1 MFEQQTWLDDCTYDS
16 EPPIWFYKSSPDNEV
31 FPHVHKQ
38 IATLHA
44 ASGARQQ
51 ELASVQQELATLRVT
66 HYDVLVNHNELQK
79 KHGELNEKY
88 QQLLRNEQELVDKL
102 QSAEIKSIQRTNE
115 VIKLK
120 KTKDLHKTAQS
131 SLDATLRVYLKLQNK
146 AHVASLSPGAPQ
158 HIWKVKRE

>member
-1 MFEQQTWLDDCTYDS
+1 MFEQQTWWDDCTY
-16 EPPIWFYKSSPDNEV
+16 EPPIWFYKSSPDNAV

-79 KHGELNEKY
+79 EHGELNEKY

-102 QSAEIKSIQRTNE
+102 QRRRPKPASSSATD
-115 VIKLK
+115 
-120 KTKDLHKTAQS
+120 T
-131 SLDATLRVYLKLQNK
+131 TLL
-146 AHVASLSPGAPQ
+146 P
-158 HIWKVKRE
+158 